1 MVAGGQKRLAGDAT
15 DIETRPAEFLIFFD
29 NGGFQTKLAS
39 ADGRDI
45 AARTGPDDH
54 NIKFFH
60 TKNPLTKRAIA
71 EKMGDATRI
80 GKCTISFSL
89 DEALVSLCLMTRA
102 RHLRRNATRY
112 ERILWRHLRNRKFDN
127 WKFRRQ
133 HPVGRYILDF
143 YCPEARL
150 AIELDG
156 GGHNDAGQQIEDQ
169 GRTDLLSTEDILLL
183 RFWNHQIRENLDG
196 VLQTI
201 LFKLDERARRNPS
214 P

>member
-1 MVAGGQKRLAGDAT
+1 
-15 DIETRPAEFLIFFD
+15 
-29 NGGFQTKLAS
+29 
-39 ADGRDI
+39 
-45 AARTGPDDH
+45 
-54 NIKFFH
+54 
-60 TKNPLTKRAIA
+60 
-71 EKMGDATRI
+71 
-80 GKCTISFSL
+80 
-89 DEALVSLCLMTRA
+89 MTRA

-133 HPVGRYILDF
+133 HPVERYILDF

>member
-1 MVAGGQKRLAGDAT
+1 
-15 DIETRPAEFLIFFD
+15 
-29 NGGFQTKLAS
+29 
-39 ADGRDI
+39 
-45 AARTGPDDH
+45 
-54 NIKFFH
+54 
-60 TKNPLTKRAIA
+60 
-71 EKMGDATRI
+71 MGDATRI
-80 GKCTISFSL
+80 GNCLSFSF

-112 ERILWRHLRNRKFDN
+112 ERILWRHLRNRKFD
-127 WKFRRQ
+127 
-133 HPVGRYILDF
+133 RYILDF

-169 GRTDLLSTEDILLL
+169 GRTDLLATEGILLL

-201 LFKLDERARRNPS
+201 LLKLDERSRRNPS

>member
-1 MVAGGQKRLAGDAT
+1 MVAGGQKRLARDAT
-15 DIETRPAEFLIFFD
+15 DIEAGPAEFLIFFD
-29 NGGFQTKLAS
+29 NGGFQTKLPGA
-39 ADGRDI
+39 
-45 AARTGPDDH
+45 DDH

-60 TKNPLTKRAIA
+60 TKNTLTKPAIA

-80 GKCTISFSL
+80 GNCLSFSF

-133 HPVGRYILDF
+133 HPVDRYILDF
-143 YCPEARL
+143 YCPEARI

-156 GGHNDAGQQIEDQ
+156 GGHNDEGQ
-169 GRTDLLSTEDILLL
+169 
-183 RFWNHQIRENLDG
+183 
-196 VLQTI
+196 
-201 LFKLDERARRNPS
+201 
-214 P
+214 